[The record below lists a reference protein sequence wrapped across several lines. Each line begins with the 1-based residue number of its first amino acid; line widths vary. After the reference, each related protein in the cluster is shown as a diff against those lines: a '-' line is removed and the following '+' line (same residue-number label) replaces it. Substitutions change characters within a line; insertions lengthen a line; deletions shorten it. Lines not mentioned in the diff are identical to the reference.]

1 MAAVGSVFTR
11 RQWIR
16 PLMIL
21 RILVLAAVVALGQA
35 QMAAQI
41 RLAKTCTVHFA
52 TPEQGKSRLAKYDA
66 YIKGLS
72 PFERAAKILKAGPIS
87 TEEYIDFIGAQT
99 LEWDEN
105 DKAKLKKI
113 IQIASSK
120 LAPYAR
126 HIPPD
131 IYLIKTTGED
141 EGAAPYTRGI
151 SIVLPERT
159 VRQSPKG
166 LERLFYHE
174 LFHIISRNNTQL
186 RDELYALIGFQPCEV
201 ISLTKGMMPRRIS
214 NPDAPVV
221 EHCIKITEGGKSHW
235 VAPVLFSRI
244 PEYDP
249 KVGGTFFRYL
259 EMRLM
264 AIDRDSAKP
273 ILRDD
278 KPVLFRPREVQGFF
292 EQIGNN
298 TNYILHPEETL
309 ANNFVFLITKK
320 QNLPNPEIPEKI
332 KNVLLKPESK
342 N

>member
-1 MAAVGSVFTR
+1 
-11 RQWIR
+11 
-16 PLMIL
+16 MIH
-21 RILVLAAVVALGQA
+21 RILILAAVVALGQA

-52 TPEQGKSRLAKYDA
+52 TPEQGKSRLAKHDA

-72 PFERAAKILKAGPIS
+72 PFERAAKILKAGPVS
-87 TEEYIDFIGAQT
+87 TEEYIDYIGAQT

-113 IQIASSK
+113 FQIASSK

-131 IYLIKTTGED
+131 IYLIKTTGKD

-151 SIVLPERT
+151 SIVLPKRT
-159 VRQSPKG
+159 VRQSAKG

-174 LFHIISRNNTQL
+174 LFHIISRKNTKL
-186 RDELYALIGFQPCEV
+186 RDELYALIGFHPCGV
-201 ISLTKGMMPRRIS
+201 VSLPDDLMPRRIS

-221 EHCIKITEGGKSHW
+221 EHCIRVTENDMPHW

-264 AIDRDSAKP
+264 AIDRDTAKP

-278 KPVLFRPREVQGFF
+278 KSVMFQPREVEGFF

-298 TNYILHPEETL
+298 TSYILHPEETL

-320 QNLPNPEIPEKI
+320 QGLTNPEIPEKI
-332 KNVLLKPESK
+332 GAVLLKPESK

>member
-1 MAAVGSVFTR
+1 
-11 RQWIR
+11 
-16 PLMIL
+16 MIH
-21 RILVLAAVVALGQA
+21 RIVVIAAVVALGQA

-52 TPEQGKSRLAKYDA
+52 TPEQGKSRLAKHDA

-72 PFERAAKILKAGPIS
+72 PFERAAKIQKAGPVS
-87 TEEYIDFIGAQT
+87 TEQYIEFIQKQT
-99 LEWDEN
+99 LQWTDDE
-105 DKAKLKKI
+105 KAKLKEI
-113 IQIASSK
+113 ILTAAPKLTPYSSHF
-120 LAPYAR
+120 PS
-126 HIPPD
+126 D
-131 IYLIKTTGED
+131 IYLIKTTGKD
-141 EGAAPYTRGI
+141 EGGAPYTRGV
-151 SIVLPERT
+151 SIVLPQRSI
-159 VRQSPKG
+159 RQASKG

-174 LFHIISRNNTQL
+174 LFHIISRKNTQL
-186 RDELYALIGFQPCEV
+186 RDELYALIGFQPCGV
-201 ISLTKGMMPRRIS
+201 VSLPDDLMPRRIS

-221 EHCIKITEGGKSHW
+221 EHCIRVTENDMPHW

-264 AIDRDSAKP
+264 AIDRDTAKP

-278 KPVLFRPREVQGFF
+278 KPVMFQPREVEGFF

-298 TNYILHPEETL
+298 TSYILHPEETL

-320 QNLPNPEIPEKI
+320 QGLTNPEIPEKI
-332 KNVLLKPESK
+332 EAILLKPESK

>member
-1 MAAVGSVFTR
+1 
-11 RQWIR
+11 
-16 PLMIL
+16 MIH
-21 RILVLAAVVALGQA
+21 RIVVLVAVVALGQA

-52 TPEQGKSRLAKYDA
+52 TPEQGKSRLAKHDA

-72 PFERAAKILKAGPIS
+72 PFERAAKILKAGPVS
-87 TEEYIDFIGAQT
+87 TEEYINFIGAQT

-105 DKAKLKKI
+105 DKAKFKKI

-120 LAPYAR
+120 LAPYTR

-131 IYLIKTTGED
+131 IYLIKTTGKD

-151 SIVLPERT
+151 SIVLPNRT
-159 VRQSPKG
+159 VRQSTKG

-174 LFHIISRNNTQL
+174 LFHIISRNKTQL
-186 RDELYALIGFQPCEV
+186 RDELYALIGFKPCDV
-201 ISLTKGMMPRRIS
+201 VSLPDDLMLRRIS

-221 EHCIKITEGGKSHW
+221 EHCIRVTENDMPHW

-264 AIDRDSAKP
+264 AIDRDTAKP

-278 KPVLFRPREVQGFF
+278 KPVMFQPKEVEGFF

-298 TNYILHPEETL
+298 TSYILHPEETL

-320 QNLPNPEIPEKI
+320 QGLANPEIPKKI
-332 KNVLLKPESK
+332 KAVLQKPEPK

>member
-1 MAAVGSVFTR
+1 M
-11 RQWIR
+11 IR
-16 PLMIL
+16 
-21 RILVLAAVVALGQA
+21 RILLLIAVVALGQA

-41 RLAKTCTVHFA
+41 RLAKTCAVHFA
-52 TPEQGKSRLAKYDA
+52 TPEQGKSRLAKHDA

-72 PFERAAKILKAGPIS
+72 PFERAAKILKAGPVS

-113 IQIASSK
+113 IQIASAK

-131 IYLIKTTGED
+131 IYLIKTTGKD

-151 SIVLPERT
+151 SIVLPNRT
-159 VRQSPKG
+159 VRQSAKG

-174 LFHIISRNNTQL
+174 LFHIISRKNTKL
-186 RDELYALIGFQPCEV
+186 RDELYALIGFHPCGV
-201 ISLTKGMMPRRIS
+201 VSLPDDLMPRRIS

-221 EHCIKITEGGKSHW
+221 EHCIRVTENDMPHW

-264 AIDRDSAKP
+264 AIDRDTAKP

-278 KPVLFRPREVQGFF
+278 KSVMFQPREVEGFF

-298 TNYILHPEETL
+298 TSYILHPEETL

-320 QNLPNPEIPEKI
+320 QGLANPEIPEKI
-332 KNVLLKPESK
+332 GAVLLKPESK

>member
-1 MAAVGSVFTR
+1 
-11 RQWIR
+11 
-16 PLMIL
+16 MIH

-35 QMAAQI
+35 QLAAQI

-52 TPEQGKSRLAKYDA
+52 TPEQGKSRLAKHDA

-72 PFERAAKILKAGPIS
+72 PFERAAKILKAGSVS
-87 TEEYIDFIGAQT
+87 TEDYIDFIGAQT

-113 IQIASSK
+113 IQIASSE

-131 IYLIKTTGED
+131 IYLIKTTGKD
-141 EGAAPYTRGI
+141 EGAAPYTRGV
-151 SIVLPERT
+151 SIVLPNRT
-159 VRQSPKG
+159 VRQSAKG

-174 LFHIISRNNTQL
+174 LFHIISRKNTKL
-186 RDELYALIGFQPCEV
+186 RDELYALIGFHPCGV
-201 ISLTKGMMPRRIS
+201 VSLPDDLMPRRIS

-221 EHCIKITEGGKSHW
+221 EHCIRVTENDMPHW

-264 AIDRDSAKP
+264 AIDRDTAKP

-278 KPVLFRPREVQGFF
+278 KPVMFQPREVEGFF

-298 TNYILHPEETL
+298 TSYILHPEETL

-320 QNLPNPEIPEKI
+320 QGLTNPEIPEKI
-332 KNVLLKPESK
+332 EAILLKPESK

>member
-1 MAAVGSVFTR
+1 
-11 RQWIR
+11 
-16 PLMIL
+16 MIH
-21 RILVLAAVVALGQA
+21 RILVLTAVVALGQA

-41 RLAKTCTVHFA
+41 RLTKTCTVHFA
-52 TPEQGKSRLAKYDA
+52 TPEQGKSRLAKNDA

-72 PFERAAKILKAGPIS
+72 PFERAAKILKAGSVS
-87 TEEYIDFIGAQT
+87 TEDYIDFIGAQT

-113 IQIASSK
+113 IQIASSE

-131 IYLIKTTGED
+131 IYLIKTTGKD
-141 EGAAPYTRGI
+141 EGAAPYTRGV
-151 SIVLPERT
+151 SIVLPNRT
-159 VRQSPKG
+159 VRQSAKG

-174 LFHIISRNNTQL
+174 LFHIISRKNTKL
-186 RDELYALIGFQPCEV
+186 RDELYALIGFHPCGV
-201 ISLTKGMMPRRIS
+201 VSLPDNLMPRRIS

-221 EHCIKITEGGKSHW
+221 EHCILVTENDMPHW

-249 KVGGTFFRYL
+249 KLGGTFFRYL

-264 AIDRDSAKP
+264 AIDRDTAKP

-278 KPVLFRPREVQGFF
+278 KPVMFQPRQVEGFF

-298 TNYILHPEETL
+298 TSYILHPEETL
-309 ANNFVFLITKK
+309 ANNFVFLMTKK
-320 QNLPNPEIPEKI
+320 QGLANPEIPEKI
-332 KNVLLKPESK
+332 GGVLLKPESK

>member
-1 MAAVGSVFTR
+1 
-11 RQWIR
+11 
-16 PLMIL
+16 MIQ
-21 RILVLAAVVALGQA
+21 RIVVLVAVVALGQA

-41 RLAKTCTVHFA
+41 RLAKICTVHFA
-52 TPEQGKSRLAKYDA
+52 TPEQGKFRLAKHDA

-72 PFERAAKILKAGPIS
+72 PFERAAKILKAGPVS
-87 TEEYIDFIGAQT
+87 TEEYINFIGAQT

-120 LAPYAR
+120 LAPYTR

-131 IYLIKTTGED
+131 IYLIKTTGKD

-151 SIVLPERT
+151 SIVLPNRT
-159 VRQSPKG
+159 VRQSTKG

-174 LFHIISRNNTQL
+174 LFHIISRHKTQL
-186 RDELYALIGFQPCEV
+186 RDELYALIGFKPCGV
-201 ISLTKGMMPRRIS
+201 VSLPDDLMLRRIS

-221 EHCIKITEGGKSHW
+221 EHCIRVTENDMPHW

-244 PEYDP
+244 SEYDP

-264 AIDRDSAKP
+264 AIDRDTAKP

-278 KPVLFRPREVQGFF
+278 KPVMFQPREVEGFF

-298 TNYILHPEETL
+298 TSYILHPEETL
-309 ANNFVFLITKK
+309 ANNFVFLITEK
-320 QNLPNPEIPEKI
+320 QGLANPEIPKKI
-332 KNVLLKPESK
+332 GAVLLKPEPK

>member
-11 RQWIR
+11 RQWIS

-21 RILVLAAVVALGQA
+21 RILVLAAVVALGQP
-35 QMAAQI
+35 QIVAQI
-41 RLAKTCTVHFA
+41 RLVKTCTVHFA
-52 TPEQGKSRLAKYDA
+52 TPEQGKSRLAKNDV

-87 TEEYIDFIGAQT
+87 NEEYINFITAQT

-186 RDELYALIGFQPCEV
+186 RDELYALIGFQPCGV
-201 ISLTKGMMPRRIS
+201 VSLTKGLMPRRIS

-221 EHCIKITEGGKSHW
+221 EHCIRITEGGKSHW

-278 KPVLFRPREVQGFF
+278 KPVMFRPREVQGFF

-320 QNLPNPEIPEKI
+320 QDLANPEIPEKI

>member
-1 MAAVGSVFTR
+1 
-11 RQWIR
+11 
-16 PLMIL
+16 MIH
-21 RILVLAAVVALGQA
+21 RIVVLAAVVALGQA

-41 RLAKTCTVHFA
+41 RLAKTCTVHFT
-52 TPEQGKSRLAKYDA
+52 TPEQGKSRLAKHDA

-72 PFERAAKILKAGPIS
+72 PFERAAKILKAGPVS

-131 IYLIKTTGED
+131 IYLIKTTGKD

-151 SIVLPERT
+151 SIVLPNRT
-159 VRQSPKG
+159 VRQSAKG

-174 LFHIISRNNTQL
+174 LFHIISRKNTKL
-186 RDELYALIGFQPCEV
+186 RDELYALIGFHPCGV
-201 ISLTKGMMPRRIS
+201 VSLPDDLMPRRIS

-221 EHCIKITEGGKSHW
+221 EHCIRVTETDMPHW

-264 AIDRDSAKP
+264 AIDRDTAKP

-278 KPVLFRPREVQGFF
+278 KSVMFQPREVEGFF

-298 TNYILHPEETL
+298 TSYILHPEETL

-320 QNLPNPEIPEKI
+320 QGLTNPEIPEKI
-332 KNVLLKPESK
+332 GAILLKPESK

>member
-1 MAAVGSVFTR
+1 
-11 RQWIR
+11 
-16 PLMIL
+16 MIH
-21 RILVLAAVVALGQA
+21 RILVLTAVIALGQA

-41 RLAKTCTVHFA
+41 RLTKTCTVHFA
-52 TPEQGKSRLAKYDA
+52 TPEQGKSRLAKHDA

-72 PFERAAKILKAGPIS
+72 PFERAAKILKTGPVS

-113 IQIASSK
+113 IQIASSE

-131 IYLIKTTGED
+131 IYLIKTTGKD
-141 EGAAPYTRGI
+141 EGAAPYTRGV
-151 SIVLPERT
+151 SIVLPNRT
-159 VRQSPKG
+159 VRQSAKG

-174 LFHIISRNNTQL
+174 LFHIISRKNTKL
-186 RDELYALIGFQPCEV
+186 RDELYALIGFHPCGV
-201 ISLTKGMMPRRIS
+201 VSLPDNLMPRRIS

-221 EHCIKITEGGKSHW
+221 EHCILVTENDMPHW

-249 KVGGTFFRYL
+249 KLGGTFFRYL

-264 AIDRDSAKP
+264 AIDRDTAKP

-278 KPVLFRPREVQGFF
+278 KPVMFQPREVEGFF

-298 TNYILHPEETL
+298 TSYILHPEETL

-320 QNLPNPEIPEKI
+320 QGLANPEIPEKI
-332 KNVLLKPESK
+332 GGVLLKPESK

>member
-1 MAAVGSVFTR
+1 
-11 RQWIR
+11 
-16 PLMIL
+16 MIH
-21 RILVLAAVVALGQA
+21 RILVLTAVVALGQA

-41 RLAKTCTVHFA
+41 RLTKTCTVHFA
-52 TPEQGKSRLAKYDA
+52 TPEQGKSRLAKNDA

-72 PFERAAKILKAGPIS
+72 PFERAAKILKAGPVS

-113 IQIASSK
+113 IQIASSE

-131 IYLIKTTGED
+131 IYLIKTTGKD
-141 EGAAPYTRGI
+141 EGAAPYTRGV
-151 SIVLPERT
+151 SIVLPNRT
-159 VRQSPKG
+159 VRQSAKG

-174 LFHIISRNNTQL
+174 LFHIISRKNTKL
-186 RDELYALIGFQPCEV
+186 RDELYALIGFHPCGV
-201 ISLTKGMMPRRIS
+201 VSLPDNLMPRRIS

-221 EHCIKITEGGKSHW
+221 EHCILVTENDMPHW

-264 AIDRDSAKP
+264 AIDRDTAKP

-278 KPVLFRPREVQGFF
+278 KPVMFQPREVEGFF

-298 TNYILHPEETL
+298 TSYILHPEETL

-320 QNLPNPEIPEKI
+320 QGLANPEIPEKI
-332 KNVLLKPESK
+332 GGVLLKPESK

>member
-1 MAAVGSVFTR
+1 
-11 RQWIR
+11 
-16 PLMIL
+16 MIH
-21 RILVLAAVVALGQA
+21 RIVVLAAVVALGQA

-41 RLAKTCTVHFA
+41 RLTKTCTVHFA
-52 TPEQGKSRLAKYDA
+52 TPEQGKSRLAKHDA

-72 PFERAAKILKAGPIS
+72 PFERAAKILKAGPVS

-105 DKAKLKKI
+105 DKAKLKKT

-131 IYLIKTTGED
+131 IYLIKTTGKD

-151 SIVLPERT
+151 SIVLPNRK
-159 VRQSPKG
+159 VRQSTKG

-186 RDELYALIGFQPCEV
+186 RDELYALIGFHPCGV
-201 ISLTKGMMPRRIS
+201 VSLPDDLMPRRIS

-221 EHCIKITEGGKSHW
+221 EHCIRVTENDMPHW

-264 AIDRDSAKP
+264 AIDRDTAKP

-278 KPVLFRPREVQGFF
+278 KSVMFQPREVEGFF

-298 TNYILHPEETL
+298 TSYILHPEETL
-309 ANNFVFLITKK
+309 ANNFVFLITEK
-320 QNLPNPEIPEKI
+320 QGLTNPEIPEKI
-332 KNVLLKPESK
+332 GAILLKPESK

>member
-1 MAAVGSVFTR
+1 
-11 RQWIR
+11 
-16 PLMIL
+16 MIH

-35 QMAAQI
+35 QMASQI

-52 TPEQGKSRLAKYDA
+52 TPEQGKSRLAKNDA

-72 PFERAAKILKAGPIS
+72 PFERAAKILKAGSVS
-87 TEEYIDFIGAQT
+87 TEDYIDFIGAQT

-113 IQIASSK
+113 IQIASSE

-131 IYLIKTTGED
+131 IYLIKTTGKD
-141 EGAAPYTRGI
+141 EGAAPYTRGV
-151 SIVLPERT
+151 SIVLPNRT
-159 VRQSPKG
+159 VRQSAKG

-174 LFHIISRNNTQL
+174 LFHIISRKNTKL
-186 RDELYALIGFQPCEV
+186 RDELYALIGFHPCGV
-201 ISLTKGMMPRRIS
+201 VSLPDNLMPRRIS

-221 EHCIKITEGGKSHW
+221 EHCILVTENDMPHW

-249 KVGGTFFRYL
+249 KLGGTFFRYL

-264 AIDRDSAKP
+264 AIDRDTAKP

-278 KPVLFRPREVQGFF
+278 KPVMFQPREVEGFF

-298 TNYILHPEETL
+298 TSYILHPEETL

-320 QNLPNPEIPEKI
+320 QGLANPEIPEKI
-332 KNVLLKPESK
+332 GGVLLKLESK

>member
-1 MAAVGSVFTR
+1 
-11 RQWIR
+11 
-16 PLMIL
+16 MIL

-52 TPEQGKSRLAKYDA
+52 TPEQSKSRLAKYDA

-72 PFERAAKILKAGPIS
+72 PFERAAKILKEGPIS
-87 TEEYIDFIGAQT
+87 TEEYINFITAQT
-99 LEWDEN
+99 LKWDEN

-120 LAPYAR
+120 LAPYAQ
-126 HIPPD
+126 HIPPE

-151 SIVLPERT
+151 SIVLPKRT
-159 VRQSPKG
+159 VRQSTKG
-166 LERLFYHE
+166 LERLVYHE

-186 RDELYALIGFQPCEV
+186 RDELYALIGFQPCGV
-201 ISLTKGMMPRRIS
+201 VSLPKGMMRRRIS

-221 EHCIKITEGGKSHW
+221 EHCIRITEGGKPHW

-264 AIDRDSAKP
+264 AIDRDSVKP

-278 KPVLFRPREVQGFF
+278 KPVMFRPMEVKGFF

-320 QNLPNPEIPEKI
+320 QDLVNPEIPEKI

>member
-1 MAAVGSVFTR
+1 
-11 RQWIR
+11 
-16 PLMIL
+16 MIH
-21 RILVLAAVVALGQA
+21 RILVLTAVIALGQA

-41 RLAKTCTVHFA
+41 RLTKTCTVHFA
-52 TPEQGKSRLAKYDA
+52 TPEQGKSRLAKNDA

-72 PFERAAKILKAGPIS
+72 PFERAAKILKAGSVS
-87 TEEYIDFIGAQT
+87 TEDYIDFIGAQT

-113 IQIASSK
+113 IQIASSE

-131 IYLIKTTGED
+131 IYLIKTTGKD
-141 EGAAPYTRGI
+141 EGAAPYTRGV
-151 SIVLPERT
+151 SIVLPNRT
-159 VRQSPKG
+159 VRQSAKG

-174 LFHIISRNNTQL
+174 LFHIISRKNTKL
-186 RDELYALIGFQPCEV
+186 RDELYALIGFHPCGV
-201 ISLTKGMMPRRIS
+201 VSLPDNLMPRRIS

-221 EHCIKITEGGKSHW
+221 EHCIRVTENDMPHW

-249 KVGGTFFRYL
+249 KLGGTFFRYL

-264 AIDRDSAKP
+264 AIDRDTAKP

-278 KPVLFRPREVQGFF
+278 KPVMFQPREVEGFF

-298 TNYILHPEETL
+298 TSYILHPEETL

-320 QNLPNPEIPEKI
+320 QGLTNPEIPEKI
-332 KNVLLKPESK
+332 EAILLKPESK

>member
-1 MAAVGSVFTR
+1 
-11 RQWIR
+11 
-16 PLMIL
+16 
-21 RILVLAAVVALGQA
+21 
-35 QMAAQI
+35 MAAQI
-41 RLAKTCTVHFA
+41 RLTKTCTVHFA
-52 TPEQGKSRLAKYDA
+52 TPEQGKSRLAKNDA

-72 PFERAAKILKAGPIS
+72 PFERAAKILKAGSVS
-87 TEEYIDFIGAQT
+87 TEDYIDFIGAQT

-113 IQIASSK
+113 IQIASSE

-131 IYLIKTTGED
+131 IYLIKTTGKD
-141 EGAAPYTRGI
+141 EGAAPYTRGV
-151 SIVLPERT
+151 SIVLPNRT
-159 VRQSPKG
+159 VRQSAKG

-174 LFHIISRNNTQL
+174 LFHIISRKNTKL
-186 RDELYALIGFQPCEV
+186 RDELYALIGFHPCGV
-201 ISLTKGMMPRRIS
+201 VSLPDNLMPRRIS

-221 EHCIKITEGGKSHW
+221 EHCILVTENDMPHW

-264 AIDRDSAKP
+264 AIDRDTAKP

-278 KPVLFRPREVQGFF
+278 KPVMFQPREVEGFF

-298 TNYILHPEETL
+298 TSYILHPEETL

-320 QNLPNPEIPEKI
+320 QGLANPEIPEKI
-332 KNVLLKPESK
+332 GGVLLKPESK

>member
-1 MAAVGSVFTR
+1 MA
-11 RQWIR
+11 
-16 PLMIL
+16 
-21 RILVLAAVVALGQA
+21 
-35 QMAAQI
+35 
-41 RLAKTCTVHFA
+41 KH
-52 TPEQGKSRLAKYDA
+52 DA

-72 PFERAAKILKAGPIS
+72 PFERAAKILKAGPVS

-126 HIPPD
+126 HIPPY
-131 IYLIKTTGED
+131 IYLIKTTGKD

-151 SIVLPERT
+151 SIVLPNRT
-159 VRQSPKG
+159 VRQSTKG

-186 RDELYALIGFQPCEV
+186 RDELYALIGFNPCGV
-201 ISLTKGMMPRRIS
+201 VSLPDDLMPRRIS

-221 EHCIKITEGGKSHW
+221 EHCIRVTENDMPHW

-264 AIDRDSAKP
+264 AIDRDTAKP

-278 KPVLFRPREVQGFF
+278 KPVMFQPREVEDFSSRS
-292 EQIGNN
+292 
-298 TNYILHPEETL
+298 ETTP
-309 ANNFVFLITKK
+309 ATSCTQRKRSRTICFSDYGKTGPRQPGDSEKNRGCPPQTGAKK
-320 QNLPNPEIPEKI
+320 LGKNLPDHPSVDVGQSILAPPET
-332 KNVLLKPESK
+332 
-342 N
+342 

>member
-1 MAAVGSVFTR
+1 
-11 RQWIR
+11 
-16 PLMIL
+16 MIH
-21 RILVLAAVVALGQA
+21 RIVVLVAVVALGQA

-41 RLAKTCTVHFA
+41 RLAKICTVHFA
-52 TPEQGKSRLAKYDA
+52 TPEQGKSRLAKHDA

-72 PFERAAKILKAGPIS
+72 PFERAAKILKAGPVS
-87 TEEYIDFIGAQT
+87 TEEYINFIGAQT

-120 LAPYAR
+120 LAPYTR

-131 IYLIKTTGED
+131 IYLIKTTGKD

-151 SIVLPERT
+151 SIVLPNRT
-159 VRQSPKG
+159 VRQSIKG

-174 LFHIISRNNTQL
+174 LFHIISRNKTQL
-186 RDELYALIGFQPCEV
+186 RDELYALIGFKPCDV
-201 ISLTKGMMPRRIS
+201 VSLPDDLMLRRIS

-221 EHCIKITEGGKSHW
+221 EHCIRVTENDMPHW

-244 PEYDP
+244 SEYDP

-264 AIDRDSAKP
+264 AIDRDTAKP

-278 KPVLFRPREVQGFF
+278 KPVMFQPREVEGFF

-298 TNYILHPEETL
+298 TSYILHPEETL

-320 QNLPNPEIPEKI
+320 QGLANPEIPEKI
-332 KNVLLKPESK
+332 KAVLQKPEPK

>member
-21 RILVLAAVVALGQA
+21 RILVLAAVVALGQE

-151 SIVLPERT
+151 SIVLPKRT
-159 VRQSPKG
+159 VQQSTKG

-174 LFHIISRNNTQL
+174 LFHIISRKNTQL

-244 PEYDP
+244 PEYNP

-320 QNLPNPEIPEKI
+320 QDLPNPEIPEKI

>member
-1 MAAVGSVFTR
+1 
-11 RQWIR
+11 
-16 PLMIL
+16 MIH

-41 RLAKTCTVHFA
+41 RLTKTCTVHFA
-52 TPEQGKSRLAKYDA
+52 TPEQGKSRLAKNDA

-72 PFERAAKILKAGPIS
+72 PFERAAKILKAGPVS

-99 LEWDEN
+99 LEWNEN

-113 IQIASSK
+113 IQIASSE

-131 IYLIKTTGED
+131 IYLIKTTGKD

-151 SIVLPERT
+151 SIVLPNRT
-159 VRQSPKG
+159 VRQSAKG

-174 LFHIISRNNTQL
+174 LFHIISRKNTKL
-186 RDELYALIGFQPCEV
+186 RDELYALIGFHPCGV
-201 ISLTKGMMPRRIS
+201 VSLPDNLMPRRIS

-221 EHCIKITEGGKSHW
+221 EHCIRVTENDMPHW

-264 AIDRDSAKP
+264 AIDRDTAKP

-278 KPVLFRPREVQGFF
+278 KPVMFQPREVEGFF

-298 TNYILHPEETL
+298 TSYILHPEETL

-320 QNLPNPEIPEKI
+320 QGLTNPEIPEKI
-332 KNVLLKPESK
+332 EAILLKPESK

>member
-1 MAAVGSVFTR
+1 
-11 RQWIR
+11 
-16 PLMIL
+16 MIH
-21 RILVLAAVVALGQA
+21 RILVLTAVVALGQA

-41 RLAKTCTVHFA
+41 RLTKTCTVHFA
-52 TPEQGKSRLAKYDA
+52 TPEQGKSRLAKNDA

-72 PFERAAKILKAGPIS
+72 PFERAAKILKAGSVS

-113 IQIASSK
+113 IQIASSE

-131 IYLIKTTGED
+131 IYLIKTTGKD
-141 EGAAPYTRGI
+141 EGAAPYTRGV
-151 SIVLPERT
+151 SIVLPNRT
-159 VRQSPKG
+159 VRQSAKG

-174 LFHIISRNNTQL
+174 LFHIISRKNTKL
-186 RDELYALIGFQPCEV
+186 RDELYALIGFHPCGV
-201 ISLTKGMMPRRIS
+201 VSLPDNLMPRRIS

-221 EHCIKITEGGKSHW
+221 EHCILVTENDMPHW

-249 KVGGTFFRYL
+249 KLGGTFFRYL

-264 AIDRDSAKP
+264 AIDRDTAKP

-278 KPVLFRPREVQGFF
+278 KPVMFQPREVEGFF

-298 TNYILHPEETL
+298 TSYILHPEETL

-320 QNLPNPEIPEKI
+320 QGLANPEIPEKI
-332 KNVLLKPESK
+332 GAVLLKPESK

>member
-1 MAAVGSVFTR
+1 MAVVGSVFTR

-16 PLMIL
+16 PLMIH
-21 RILVLAAVVALGQA
+21 RILVLTAVVALGQA

-41 RLAKTCTVHFA
+41 RLTKTCTVHFA
-52 TPEQGKSRLAKYDA
+52 TPEQGKSRLAKNDA

-72 PFERAAKILKAGPIS
+72 PFERAAKILKAGSVS

-113 IQIASSK
+113 IQIASSE

-131 IYLIKTTGED
+131 IYLIKTTGKD
-141 EGAAPYTRGI
+141 EGAAPYTRGV
-151 SIVLPERT
+151 SIVLPNRT
-159 VRQSPKG
+159 VRQSAKG

-174 LFHIISRNNTQL
+174 LFHIISRKNTKL
-186 RDELYALIGFQPCEV
+186 RDELYALIGFHPCGV
-201 ISLTKGMMPRRIS
+201 VSLPDNLMPRRIS

-221 EHCIKITEGGKSHW
+221 EHCILVTENDMPHW

-249 KVGGTFFRYL
+249 KLGGTFFRYL

-264 AIDRDSAKP
+264 AIDRDTAKP

-278 KPVLFRPREVQGFF
+278 KPVMFQPREVEGFF

-298 TNYILHPEETL
+298 TSYILHPEETL

-320 QNLPNPEIPEKI
+320 QGLANPEIPEKI
-332 KNVLLKPESK
+332 GAVLLKPESK

>member
-1 MAAVGSVFTR
+1 
-11 RQWIR
+11 
-16 PLMIL
+16 
-21 RILVLAAVVALGQA
+21 
-35 QMAAQI
+35 
-41 RLAKTCTVHFA
+41 
-52 TPEQGKSRLAKYDA
+52 
-66 YIKGLS
+66 
-72 PFERAAKILKAGPIS
+72 
-87 TEEYIDFIGAQT
+87 
-99 LEWDEN
+99 
-105 DKAKLKKI
+105 
-113 IQIASSK
+113 
-120 LAPYAR
+120 
-126 HIPPD
+126 
-131 IYLIKTTGED
+131 
-141 EGAAPYTRGI
+141 
-151 SIVLPERT
+151 
-159 VRQSPKG
+159 
-166 LERLFYHE
+166 
-174 LFHIISRNNTQL
+174 
-186 RDELYALIGFQPCEV
+186 
-201 ISLTKGMMPRRIS
+201 MMPRRIS

-249 KVGGTFFRYL
+249 KIGGTFFRYL

-320 QNLPNPEIPEKI
+320 QDLPNPEIPEKI